1 MFTWHPLVIRQR
13 IHHIK
18 ERINDLD
25 TQIELA
31 QMQEEIADEM
41 ARNYEEKR
49 VNAQDDLDLLENDVM
64 AATDL
69 SEMLNNIQPTED
81 VGYDI

>member
-31 QMQEEIADEM
+31 QMQEEIADEKKNKLLVSE
-41 ARNYEEKR
+41 RGLHTNIIQNGFSGIKSSIHC
-49 VNAQDDLDLLENDVM
+49 NPDDTIL
-64 AATDL
+64 
-69 SEMLNNIQPTED
+69 
-81 VGYDI
+81 